1 MFSTRTYDRASFE
14 AATVGTD
21 LRFTYL
27 QDRLGPDTAV
37 LARGADAVC
46 LFVNDDGGAETLAV
60 LAANGVRYIALR
72 SAGFNH
78 IDLDVAARLGM
89 PVVRVPA
96 YSPNAVAEHTIAL
109 ILSLNRRIHRA
120 YNRVR
125 DRNFSLEGLVGFDLN
140 GKVAGVVGTGQ
151 IGALVARL
159 LWHFRCHV
167 LAFDPVPDTGLI
179 ALGVA
184 YTDLDTLWRDSDI
197 ITLNTPLTASTHHLV
212 GEASIAK
219 MKPGVMIVN
228 TGRGPLIDTG
238 AAIDGLK
245 TGRIGSLGLDVYE
258 EEADL
263 FFEDRSEEILWDD
276 TFARLLTFPNVLITA
291 HQAFLTAE
299 ALRAIATTTVANL
312 TDLARG
318 QRCVNTVARP

>member
-1 MFSTRTYDRASFE
+1 MFSTRSYDRASFE
-14 AATVGTD
+14 AATAGTS
-21 LRFTYL
+21 LRFNYL
-27 QDRLGPDTAV
+27 KDRLEPDTAA

-46 LFVNDDGGAETLAV
+46 LFVNDDGGAESLATLA
-60 LAANGVRYIALR
+60 ASGVRYIALR
-72 SAGFNH
+72 SAGYNH
-78 IDLDVAARLGM
+78 VDLEAAARLAM

-140 GKVAGVVGTGQ
+140 GKVAGVIGTGQ
-151 IGALVARL
+151 IGALVARF

-167 LAFDPVPDTGLI
+167 LAVDPAPDDGLLG
-179 ALGVA
+179 LGVT
-184 YTDLDTLWRDSDI
+184 YTDLDTVWRDSDI

-212 GEASIAK
+212 GETSIAR
-219 MKPGVMIVN
+219 MKPGVMLIN

-245 TGRIGSLGLDVYE
+245 TGRIGALGLDVYE

-291 HQAFLTAE
+291 HQAFLTTE
-299 ALRAIATTTVANL
+299 ALSAIASTTVANL
-312 TDLARG
+312 IDLARG
-318 QRCVNTVARP
+318 EPCVNIVVR